1 MDASAEFFKLID
13 SHAREQHQCFLAE
26 LFIGSDPT
34 AYTLCFRP
42 SGPDRESPN
51 RYACRYLNLA
61 IVDVEKM
68 VSAGS
73 LDDATVALLKRELLT
88 LQGLK

>member
-1 MDASAEFFKLID
+1 MDAYAEFFKLIN

-26 LFIGSDPT
+26 FFIGSDPT
-34 AYTLCFRP
+34 TYTLCFRP

-61 IVDVEKM
+61 VIDVNKM
-68 VSAGS
+68 ASAGS
-73 LDDATVALLKRELLT
+73 LDDATISLLNRELLP
-88 LQGLK
+88 LKGLK